1 MTIVRSAD
9 KVWLITGCSSGL
21 GRAIAK
27 QVASR
32 GYRVAVTARDVGS
45 VKDLVASYEGT
56 ARAFAFDVTDPTSVD
71 RVVVDVTA
79 HFGQIDVLVNNAG
92 IGYFG
97 SVEESDERDVRRMFD
112 VNLFGVGSMIK
123 TVLPQMRQRRSGH
136 IVNVASAGGIVAFPA
151 VGYYN
156 ASKWALLGLSEA
168 LQKEV
173 QHLGIRVTVA
183 APSGLRVRQAAGD
196 AHFEMPDTR
205 YEDYV
210 PTVGAM
216 RHALIESFGR
226 QPGDPLLAGDAIVQ
240 AVESPESPFR
250 LFLGRA
256 AVKYAKQRAVEL
268 LHDATVWE
276 EISEAVDYEDARG
289 EAL

>member
-1 MTIVRSAD
+1 MTKTGSAD

-21 GRAIAK
+21 GRAIAQ

-32 GYRVAVTARDVGS
+32 GYRVAVTARDVDS
-45 VKDLVASYEGT
+45 VKDLVANYEGT
-56 ARAFAFDVTDPTSVD
+56 ARAFALDVTDSASVG
-71 RVVVDVTA
+71 RAVADVTE
-79 HFGQIDVLVNNAG
+79 HFGRVDVLVNNAG

-123 TVLPQMRQRRSGH
+123 AVLPQMRRRRSGH

-156 ASKWALLGLSEA
+156 ASKWAIFGLSEA

-173 QHLGIRVTVA
+173 EHLGIRVTVA
-183 APSGLRVRQAAGD
+183 APSGLRVRQAGD

-205 YEDYV
+205 FEDYV
-210 PTVGAM
+210 PTVGAI
-216 RHALIESFGR
+216 RQALMDSFGR
-226 QPGDPLLAGDAIVQ
+226 QPGDPLMAGNAIVQ
-240 AVESPESPFR
+240 AVESPDSPFR
-250 LFLGRA
+250 LLLGRA
-256 AVKYAKQRAVEL
+256 AVRYAKQRAAEL

-276 EISEAVDYEDARG
+276 KISEAVDYEDARD
-289 EAL
+289 EEL